1 MVSPLTAI
9 ELFSGIGAF
18 AEASRLAGIEVVA
31 AYDQNE
37 HANKVYKS
45 NFGLQPVG
53 RNLETLNAEDIP
65 PANIWWM
72 SPPCTP
78 FSRRGEQKDDE
89 DHRSQAFAKLIEI
102 IPERLPDFIFLENV
116 EGFAHS
122 RMNERYMETLIAS
135 GYQTISFS
143 ICSSMFSVPMRRP
156 RFFIAASRTV
166 QLVAPDL
173 ERFHEPR
180 TLSDFLTR
188 NADTK
193 LFLAESEVEKY
204 RAVLNIV
211 DPNLEDA
218 YLICFTRGYF
228 KCRKASGSL
237 IQLPDGNVRFVAPDE
252 ILDLFGFSKQF
263 QLPEQ
268 MPMPVQWR
276 LVGNSVDVRA
286 IKAVLS
292 TANLLSH
299 EELLN

>member
-18 AEASRLAGIEVVA
+18 AEACRQTGVEVVA

-45 NFGLQPVG
+45 NFGLQPVR
-53 RNLETLNAEDIP
+53 RNLETLNAQDIP
-65 PANIWWM
+65 QANIWWM

-89 DHRSQAFAKLIEI
+89 DHRSQAFAKLIKI
-102 IPERLPDFIFLENV
+102 IPERVPDFIFLENV
-116 EGFAHS
+116 EGFVGS
-122 RMNERYMETLIAS
+122 KMNQQYVETLTAS
-135 GYQTISFS
+135 GYRMIAFS
-143 ICSSMFSVPMRRP
+143 ICSSMFGVPMRRP
-156 RFFIAASRTV
+156 RYFIAASRTV
-166 QLVAPDL
+166 QLVEPAL
-173 ERFHEPR
+173 QRFREQRSLPE
-180 TLSDFLTR
+180 FLTH
-188 NADTK
+188 NADEK
-193 LFLAESEVEKY
+193 LFLPQSEVEKY
-204 RAVLNIV
+204 RPVLNIV
-211 DPNLEDA
+211 DPHQKDA

-237 IQLPDGNVRFVAPDE
+237 IQMPDGRVRFVAPDE

-263 QLPEQ
+263 QLPEPL
-268 MPMPVQWR
+268 PMSVKWR

-292 TANLLSH
+292 TANLLPS
-299 EELLN
+299 E